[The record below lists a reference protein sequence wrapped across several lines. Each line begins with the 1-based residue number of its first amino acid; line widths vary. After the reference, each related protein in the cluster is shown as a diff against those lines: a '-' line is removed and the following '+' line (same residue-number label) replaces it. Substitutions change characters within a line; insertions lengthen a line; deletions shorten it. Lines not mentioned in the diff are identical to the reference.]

1 MTEYEVKIEDG
12 GEKTVKCSDCGKP
25 LLHYRMYAKADIAQK
40 LRATCPFCKG
50 QSFVH
55 EIDGLAYVGPIGREE
70 VYDST
75 VIKDITT
82 LPDGTSIY
90 EMMKNA

>member
-1 MTEYEVKIEDG
+1 MEDEVKIEDG
-12 GEKTVKCSDCGKP
+12 GEQTVKCSDCNKP
-25 LLHYRMYAKADIAQK
+25 LLHFRKYATAPIAQK

-50 QSFVH
+50 QSFIH
-55 EIDGLAYVGPIGREE
+55 SIEGLALVGPIGREE

-75 VIKDITT
+75 VIKDIIT

-90 EMMKNA
+90 EMIKNA